1 MSRDHRTTLRP
12 QDRQGNEARW
22 REWQDGV
29 REMAA
34 AAFAAGKGVE
44 IVAREK
50 KRNRSLAQNRLAHM
64 WFNEIAEFVR
74 EHHGQAYPAEA
85 FKEWLKATYLGQEV
99 HTMPNGQVVAYT
111 RHTSDLS
118 VEEFTHFLE
127 QVDAWAAQDLGC
139 QLTHPEDL
147 YEEAMG
153 RFRDAA

>member
-1 MSRDHRTTLRP
+1 MDERRIVLRP
-12 QDRQGNEARW
+12 GARQANEAAW
-22 REWQDGV
+22 AELQ
-29 REMAA
+29 AA
-34 AAFAAGKGVE
+34 VKALAESAFPKDKAVE

-50 KRNRSLAQNRLAHM
+50 KRNRSLAQNRIAHM

-74 EHHGQAYPAEA
+74 EHYGQAYPAEA

-139 QLTHPEDL
+139 QLTHPDDL

-153 RFRDAA
+153 RFRGAA